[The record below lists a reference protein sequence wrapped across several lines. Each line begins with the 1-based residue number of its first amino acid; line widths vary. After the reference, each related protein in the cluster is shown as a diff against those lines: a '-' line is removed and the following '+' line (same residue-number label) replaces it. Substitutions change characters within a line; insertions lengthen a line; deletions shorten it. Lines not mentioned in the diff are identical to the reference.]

1 MFVAEAGQFNHIKVT
16 LLHFGR
22 HFFGGMKASLP
33 EVYHL
38 TGSQLG
44 NRKLFSH
51 GPHSSKNNYIPAD
64 AWSPSYGS

>member
-22 HFFGGMKASLP
+22 HFFFGMKASLP